1 VDFIRN
7 LAYGHTLGPFPVVA
21 WVGLATYA
29 LFLSAAALAFLKRW
43 SKRMRRIPLK
53 VHRRV
58 AYAAIILAAIHLVF
72 ALSIY
77 V

>member
-1 VDFIRN
+1 
-7 LAYGHTLGPFPVVA
+7 
-21 WVGLATYA
+21 